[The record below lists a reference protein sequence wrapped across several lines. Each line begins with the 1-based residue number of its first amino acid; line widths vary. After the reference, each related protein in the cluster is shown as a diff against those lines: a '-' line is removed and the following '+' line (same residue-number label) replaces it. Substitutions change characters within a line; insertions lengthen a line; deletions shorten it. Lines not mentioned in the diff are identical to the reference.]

1 MTAFLIDLWHDLR
14 EKRLWPVAVGL
25 LAATAAIPLLLFKP
39 ATSETATGP
48 VASGRPA
55 PGPQLPAVT
64 VATGPTSGSTLDT
77 FKQKDPFQSMA
88 DLQGPQGPAAG
99 SPTPSTS
106 TSSPSSGSGKTSG
119 SVAGSGAGGGGSSSK
134 SSTGSS
140 TKGSTGGS
148 TSGGSSSPNPTVQW
162 FSYTAD
168 FSFGTPDHL
177 KTMKKVPTLTVLPDT
192 KVAVIVFM
200 GVSAD
205 GKHAN
210 FFIADTSFQPQGE
223 GKCNAK
229 GSACRVVTLSL
240 SDSGNEEAFVSKD
253 GSAEYDVKLI
263 AIHRASL
270 ADTQGKSS
278 SVSTKKKIGAGA
290 GVAAAG
296 RGALAGGSIPMLS
309 PLPAVARE
317 LK

>member
-1 MTAFLIDLWHDLR
+1 MTTLLIDLWHDLR

-39 ATSETATGP
+39 ASSEPVTGP
-48 VASGRPA
+48 IASSRPA

-64 VATGPTSGSTLDT
+64 IAAGPTSGSTLDT

-88 DLQGPQGPAAG
+88 DLQSSSPQPGG
-99 SPTPSTS
+99 STKPPS
-106 TSSPSSGSGKTSG
+106 SSPGPSSGSGKTSG
-119 SVAGSGAGGGGSSSK
+119 SVAGSGASGGGSSK
-134 SSTGSS
+134 GSTGSS
-140 TKGSTGGS
+140 TKGSTGGG
-148 TSGGSSSPNPTVQW
+148 TTGGSGSSTPTVQW

-168 FSFGTPDHL
+168 FSFGTPDHM
-177 KTMKKVPTLTVLPDT
+177 KTMKKVPTLTVLPDA
-192 KVAVIVFM
+192 KVAAIVFM

-210 FFIADTSFQPQGE
+210 FFIGDTNFQPQGE

-240 SDSGNEEAFVSKD
+240 SDSHNEEAFVSKD
-253 GSAEYDVKLI
+253 GSAEYDVKLL
-263 AIHRASL
+263 AINRSSL
-270 ADTQGKSS
+270 SDAQGKSAG
-278 SVSTKKKIGAGA
+278 VSTKKVGAETGA

-296 RGALAGGSIPMLS
+296 KGAFAGDSIPLLS
-309 PLPAVARE
+309 PLPAVARQ